1 MILAIDI
8 HYKET
13 YAKAVCVAFDW
24 ADETPKKVY
33 IDTISEVEPYIPGE
47 FYKRELP
54 CVLKV
59 LAQTDLD
66 SIEAI
71 IVDGHVFVHNDK
83 KYGLGGYLWEALD
96 KKAPII
102 GVAKK
107 SFINTE
113 EVATPILRGSS
124 ENPLYVSCIG
134 IDKETVL
141 EKMKLLHGEHRMP
154 TILKLLDTITKTEM
168 ED

>member
-24 ADETPKKVY
+24 TDETPQKVY

-54 CVLKV
+54 CVLKI
-59 LAQTDLD
+59 LAQVTLED
-66 SIEAI
+66 IEAI
-71 IVDGHVFVHNDK
+71 IVDGHVYVHNDK

-96 KKAPII
+96 KKVPVI

-113 EVATPILRGSS
+113 EVSTPILRGSS

-154 TILKLLDTITKTEM
+154 TILKLLDTITKTEIV
-168 ED
+168 